1 MRRTTVVLLLL
12 MVALALPQAGSLL
25 WAQADKKDA
34 QKAPPAPP
42 EPAFKVGDTAP
53 DFTMYDQNRQ
63 QVKLSSFRGKK
74 NVALAFVVFAFT
86 GG

>member
-1 MRRTTVVLLLL
+1 MGT
-12 MVALALPQAGSLL
+12 SL
-25 WAQADKKDA
+25 WAQDKKE
-34 QKAPPAPP
+34 APPAPP

-53 DFTMYDQNRQ
+53 DFTMIDQNRQ
-63 QVKLSSFRGKK
+63 KVSLSSFRGKK

>member
-1 MRRTTVVLLLL
+1 LWL
-12 MVALALPQAGSLL
+12 VALAPTLL
-25 WAQADKKDA
+25 WAQAD
-34 QKAPPAPP
+34 QKAAPPAPP

-53 DFTMYDQNRQ
+53 DFTMLDQSRQ
-63 QVKLSSFRGKK
+63 PVKLSSFRGKK

>member
-1 MRRTTVVLLLL
+1 MTIA
-12 MVALALPQAGSLL
+12 MALPYAGSLAF
-25 WAQADKKDA
+25 AQGDAKKE
-34 QKAPPAPP
+34 APPAPP
-42 EPAFKVGDTAP
+42 APAFKVGDMAP

-63 QVKLSSFRGKK
+63 KVQLSSFKGKK

>member
-1 MRRTTVVLLLL
+1 MRRRMAVLCLW
-12 MVALALPQAGSLL
+12 MVALALPQAGTLL
-25 WAQADKKDA
+25 GAQADKKE
-34 QKAPPAPP
+34 APPAPP
-42 EPAFKVGDTAP
+42 EPAFKVGDTVP

>member
-1 MRRTTVVLLLL
+1 MRRTMAVLFLWVVT
-12 MVALALPQAGSLL
+12 LAPTLL
-25 WAQADKKDA
+25 WAQADQKPA
-34 QKAPPAPP
+34 QPAPP

-53 DFTMYDQNRQ
+53 DFTMLDQSRQ
-63 QVKLSSFRGKK
+63 PVKLSSFRGKK

>member
-1 MRRTTVVLLLL
+1 MAVLVLW
-12 MVALALPQAGSLL
+12 MVALALPQAGTLL
-25 WAQADKKDA
+25 GAQADNKKE
-34 QKAPPAPP
+34 APPAPP

-53 DFTMYDQNRQ
+53 DFTMLDQSRQ
-63 QVKLSSFRGKK
+63 PVKLSSFRGKK

>member
-1 MRRTTVVLLLL
+1 MRRRMVVLLLW
-12 MVALALPQAGSLL
+12 MVALALPQAGTLL
-25 WAQADKKDA
+25 GAQAD
-34 QKAPPAPP
+34 QKAAPPAPP
-42 EPAFKVGDTAP
+42 EPAFKVGDTVP

>member
-1 MRRTTVVLLLL
+1 MRRRTAVLLLW
-12 MVALALPQAGSLL
+12 MVALAIPQAGTLL
-25 WAQADKKDA
+25 WAQAEKKDA
-34 QKAPPAPP
+34 APAPP